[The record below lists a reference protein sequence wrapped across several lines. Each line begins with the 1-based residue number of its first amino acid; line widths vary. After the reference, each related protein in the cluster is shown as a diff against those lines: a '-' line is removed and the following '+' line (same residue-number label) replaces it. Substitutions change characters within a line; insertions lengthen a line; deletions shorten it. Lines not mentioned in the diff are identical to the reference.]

1 MLKRLLFRLSKVHM
15 IIIFNKND
23 ILLDLLIDWN
33 PRDITDEYLKNI
45 LEELYKYWPIVPHIE
60 IKWEEVR
67 IELDIPSIEEYEN
80 KLQEATEFATRWSY
94 HKARVLIDDLLEKYP
109 TVSDFY
115 RIKWQIFYETWKL
128 DQAEKNIIEW
138 LKLEPDNKWCLV
150 VLGNIYQNKGKIE
163 FAKNLYLKAI
173 QKDPNDIYALTNY
186 WAVNL
191 QEWDYEEAEASL
203 DQSYKNDPDYNITNY
218 NLAVLY
224 NYKDQFYKSFY
235 HWIKAIEQSQ
245 NDENMKNSIMKVV
258 FDSAKKYSYYYSV
271 QELYDKYK
279 QELEQRSQKSIQ
291 VNEDKNLQVWAIIK
305 IAEYHWNN
313 EHKIFY
319 NPQNQYYKH
328 SIMHELTHL
337 KLIEDARD
345 QKNNKIFAQTKENQ
359 AKFIKDLIWE
369 SMDFSKSAYTKDQ
382 IDYFSQNIN
391 LQLYNQPIDLII
403 EEYLFEN
410 YEDIRPIQ
418 FLNIVNMVKQWVEI
432 SNNKDIEKS
441 TPKVVYEANVIMN
454 IVQAYFLEDLFSV
467 SFINEFKKN
476 KLIRKA
482 WNIYQDYKSKKD
494 SLEPWDEYELINYR
508 AEELWLSWYFSLID
522 EEEFSS
528 NDFEVT
534 DKKDE
539 EPIEYENVDNFKSD
553 YFDIIKDYKDKW
565 KIDESEINMAIV
577 MYCVWAIQYLENLDF
592 EKIKEIAFEIWMKWA
607 GGISY
612 WDDTQ
617 YELKSIPWK
626 KFTWY
631 QLLAYMYVSWKII
644 EPTMDVGLDY
654 SQEYELAK
662 KILWKA

>member
-1 MLKRLLFRLSKVHM
+1 M

-23 ILLDLLIDWN
+23 ILLDLLIDGN

-45 LEELYKYWPIVPHIE
+45 LEELYKYGPIVPHIE
-60 IKWEEVR
+60 IKGEEVR

-80 KLQEATEFATRWSY
+80 KLQEATEFATRGSY

-115 RIKWQIFYETWKL
+115 RIKGQIFYETGKL
-128 DQAEKNIIEW
+128 DQAEKNIIEG

-186 WAVNL
+186 GAVNL
-191 QEWDYEEAEASL
+191 QEGDYEEAEASL

-235 HWIKAIEQSQ
+235 HGIKAIEQSQ

-291 VNEDKNLQVWAIIK
+291 VNEDKNLQVGAIIK
-305 IAEYHWNN
+305 IAEYHGNN

-359 AKFIKDLIWE
+359 AKFIKDLIGE

-418 FLNIVNMVKQWVEI
+418 FLNIVNMVKQGVEI

-494 SLEPWDEYELINYR
+494 SLEPGDEYELINYR
-508 AEELWLSWYFSLID
+508 AEELGLSGYFSLID

-553 YFDIIKDYKDKW
+553 YFDIIKDYKDKG

-577 MYCVWAIQYLENLDF
+577 MYCVGAIQYLENLDF
-592 EKIKEIAFEIWMKWA
+592 EKIKEIAFEIGMKGA

-612 WDDTQ
+612 GDDTQ
-617 YELKSIPWK
+617 YELKSIPGK
-626 KFTWY
+626 KFTGY

-662 KILWKA
+662 KILGKA